1 VTGPAGPG
9 GPAAILDLDA
19 VAALRDEPLSWRHK
33 GLPPDATSVADLI
46 GRRVPVDGF
55 TSPVA
60 TLDGPAVERNLD
72 RYAAFADAHDLLFAP
87 HLKTTMAP
95 QLAAAQAGR
104 GAWGFT
110 VANVAQARVMRAFG
124 ATRLLI
130 AHGVV
135 DPAAVRWLSAQQ
147 EQVEIFC
154 WVDSV
159 AAVEALAGHPIPVFV
174 ELGLSGG
181 RTGAR
186 GVDAAVEVVRAVEA
200 TSGVRLAGVAGY
212 EGTYG
217 DSRSPDDLA
226 AVRHHLDELVR
237 LADVVDA
244 ETITAGGSAYPDLV
258 ASVFDEI
265 EGSRIKI
272 LRSGAYVSHDHG
284 HYAHLSP
291 FALEPALRVWGAV
304 ISTPEPGLAFL
315 NLGKRDV
322 SYDLDL
328 PTPVSVIRDGTEHP
342 VQSLTVTALNDQ
354 HTYLSDPDGE
364 VRVGDWVACGI
375 SHPCTMFER
384 WSALPVIDSEHK
396 VTDLVRTFF

>member
-1 VTGPAGPG
+1 VPIRVRTVIIDDA
-9 GPAAILDLDA
+9 A
-19 VAALRDEPLSWRHK
+19 VAALGDEPVDWRHK
-33 GLPPDATSVADLI
+33 GLPPEATSVADLI

-72 RYAAFADAHDLLFAP
+72 RYATFAADQDMLFAP

-95 QLAAAQAGR
+95 QLAAAQARR

-135 DPAAVRWLSAQQ
+135 DPAAVAWLSAQQ
-147 EQVEIFC
+147 EQAEIFC
-154 WVDSV
+154 WVDSI
-159 AAVEALAGHPIPVFV
+159 AAVEALAGRPVPVFV
-174 ELGLSGG
+174 ELGLPGG

-186 GVDAAVEVVRAVEA
+186 GLDAAVEVVRAVER
-200 TSGVRLAGVAGY
+200 TPGVTLAGVAGY

-226 AVRHHLDELVR
+226 AVRSHLAGLVR
-237 LADVVDA
+237 LADTVEA
-244 ETITAGGSAYPDLV
+244 GMITAGGSAYPDLV
-258 ASVFDEI
+258 AEAFRGV
-265 EGSRIKI
+265 GRTRI

-291 FALEPALRVWGAV
+291 FALEPALCVWGMV
-304 ISTPEPGLAFL
+304 ISTPESGLAFL

-328 PTPVSVIRDGTEHP
+328 PTPLSVVRDGMARP
-342 VQSLTVTALNDQ
+342 VRALTVTALNDQ
-354 HTYLSDPDGE
+354 HTYLSDPENE